1 MLCGLLMMGV
11 NFFLLVF
18 GFIVMMYL
26 LVLRF
31 LSVWEGVVRY
41 SLLLVVSKM
50 IIFGIDGCVL
60 LRMEVV
66 NFKILVML
74 CWLIIFCVLFNVFVI
89 VIMFWDEEN

>member
-66 NFKILVML
+66 SFKILVML

>member
-11 NFFLLVF
+11 NFFLLIF

-66 NFKILVML
+66 SFKILVML